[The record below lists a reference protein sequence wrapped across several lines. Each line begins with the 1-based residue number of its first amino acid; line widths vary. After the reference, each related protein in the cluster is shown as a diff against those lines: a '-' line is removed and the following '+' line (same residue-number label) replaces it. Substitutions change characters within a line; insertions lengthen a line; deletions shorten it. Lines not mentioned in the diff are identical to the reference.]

1 MKVSELIETLSKL
14 DPNLV
19 VFVNGYEGGY
29 SDICADEFIIDT
41 FKTDVYDDWYYGPH
55 EKDENGD
62 VKGIVIR

>member
-14 DPNLV
+14 DPTLE
-19 VFVNGYEGGY
+19 VFVPGYEGGY
-29 SDICADEFIIDT
+29 SDIQSWDLIPET
-41 FKTDVYDDWYYGPH
+41 FKKNVYDEWYYGPH

>member
-1 MKVSELIETLSKL
+1 MKVSELIEKLSKL
-14 DPNLV
+14 DSNLE

-29 SDICADEFIIDT
+29 SEISSDEFIIDT
-41 FKTDVYDDWYYGPH
+41 FKKNVYDEWYYGPH